1 MKRLLRNMLE
11 KDKILAA
18 NVLAAVIIKGIALIV
33 SLLAT
38 PAYIRFFD
46 NESVLGV
53 WFTILSVLSWILT
66 FDFGIGNGLRNH
78 LVKALESNNK
88 KDIKGYISSAF
99 VSNGILTCALILIS
113 ILIVRHIDLNWF
125 FNVSHDM
132 VSSDKL
138 MLAIVIT
145 LIGVGMRFFM
155 TTVNS
160 IFYALQKS
168 SVNNFL
174 ALIASVLLLGFVFIA
189 PGKTA
194 EDKLVSMA
202 IGYAA
207 LSNIPTIVSAIILFS
222 TKLRY
227 AIPSVK
233 HLSWPHTRDVLSI
246 GILFFLCQ
254 ILYMVLINTNEFFIT
269 RIFGPSNTVE
279 YQIYYKLT
287 SLVSVGLTLALTP
300 LWSMVTK
307 ALHEKDFLWLQ
318 SIYRKLTWFALLA
331 TAMQFI
337 MVPFMPFF
345 IGIWVG
351 DVIVIETRVSLVFAL
366 FGSVFVYQA
375 IVSTIVCGLGK
386 MKFQAI
392 SYTIAVI
399 AKIVFIFCFAKKIGH
414 WVVVVAINAVVLLPY
429 CIIEDKRIRSNIS
442 VR

>member
-1 MKRLLRNMLE
+1 M
-11 KDKILAA
+11 I
-18 NVLAAVIIKGIALIV
+18 
-33 SLLAT
+33 
-38 PAYIRFFD
+38 
-46 NESVLGV
+46 
-53 WFTILSVLSWILT
+53 
-66 FDFGIGNGLRNH
+66 
-78 LVKALESNNK
+78 
-88 KDIKGYISSAF
+88 
-99 VSNGILTCALILIS
+99 
-113 ILIVRHIDLNWF
+113 
-125 FNVSHDM
+125 
-132 VSSDKL
+132 
-138 MLAIVIT
+138 
-145 LIGVGMRFFM
+145 
-155 TTVNS
+155 
-160 IFYALQKS
+160 
-168 SVNNFL
+168 
-174 ALIASVLLLGFVFIA
+174 
-189 PGKTA
+189 
-194 EDKLVSMA
+194 
-202 IGYAA
+202 
-207 LSNIPTIVSAIILFS
+207 
-222 TKLRY
+222 
-227 AIPSVK
+227 
-233 HLSWPHTRDVLSI
+233 
-246 GILFFLCQ
+246 
-254 ILYMVLINTNEFFIT
+254 LINTNEFFIT

-399 AKIVFIFCFAKKIGH
+399 VKIVFIFCFAKKIGH
-414 WVVVVAINAVVLLPY
+414 WAVVVAINAVVLLPY